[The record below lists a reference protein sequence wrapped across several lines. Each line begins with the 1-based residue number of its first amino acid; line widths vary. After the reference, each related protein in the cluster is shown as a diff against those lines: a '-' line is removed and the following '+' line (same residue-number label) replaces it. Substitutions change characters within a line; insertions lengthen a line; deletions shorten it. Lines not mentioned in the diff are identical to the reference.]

1 MSMELVEFRSNNEIS
16 PKEIAMCCFF
26 ILIFFIYT
34 LLPNTNEYYFDDDSD
49 DDDDEYDDIIH
60 KEDFK
65 RITRSQTR
73 MKTNI

>member
-1 MSMELVEFRSNNEIS
+1 MSMELVEFRTNNEIS
-16 PKEIAMCCFF
+16 PKEIVMCCFLIF
-26 ILIFFIYT
+26 ILFIYT
-34 LLPNTNEYYFDDDSD
+34 LLPNTNEYYFDDSD
-49 DDDDEYDDIIH
+49 DDDDEYDEIIH

>member
-49 DDDDEYDDIIH
+49 DDDEYDEIIH

-73 MKTNI
+73 MKN